1 MKGFL
6 VGLSKFV
13 LGVVIAL
20 LLLSMAGVATAR
32 YFMARLA
39 VLPPKPLY
47 GSEQPA
53 PPTEP
58 PPAAPTAETAPAPAA
73 EAPPPAPEAA
83 PEPELPPGS
92 YKAIVVQPIGLILRE
107 GRSTEH
113 PQAGGVDY
121 NEELIVLEEPADQ
134 GWIKVQVASSGQEGW
149 VKAGNTRRLE

>member
-73 EAPPPAPEAA
+73 EAPPPHRKQPPNQNFPLAA
-83 PEPELPPGS
+83 
-92 YKAIVVQPIGLILRE
+92 
-107 GRSTEH
+107 
-113 PQAGGVDY
+113 
-121 NEELIVLEEPADQ
+121 
-134 GWIKVQVASSGQEGW
+134 
-149 VKAGNTRRLE
+149 TRPLWCSPSA